1 MGEGFVFDYYYGKT
15 RNAKKGTKRK
25 LPKNNTDGRIRRA
38 NEENSQRMHI
48 RWEWETLYFLKYS
61 TPRVFGPQCEE
72 TVQPAR
78 VV

>member
-1 MGEGFVFDYYYGKT
+1 M
-15 RNAKKGTKRK
+15 
-25 LPKNNTDGRIRRA
+25 PKNNTVGRVRRA